1 MSIERR
7 LRREQSRQ
15 QAKQIKDTFGAK
27 GFEGKLT
34 AFGAFYKDSDDDGFS
49 MFVSMMDLNPE
60 AWDALIVWT
69 NDLELVYKQAKAE
82 VFRQWE
88 QLVSPSKSWDITWEA
103 FRQRQN
109 DEAVESLQEL
119 IKEWNLLAFGS
130 ETRPPKGDIRNIG
143 LGREELELF
152 LQIAGLVHML
162 EREGVIKSDNFN
174 GMIYHHMS
182 EGFTVIS

>member
-15 QAKQIKDTFGAK
+15 QAKLIKGTFGDK

-49 MFVSMMDLNPE
+49 MFVSMMDMAPE

-69 NDLELVYKQAKAE
+69 NDLEQGYKQAMAE
-82 VFRQWE
+82 IFQQWE
-88 QLVSPSKSWDITWEA
+88 RLDLPSKTWEA
-103 FRQRQN
+103 FRQERN
-109 DEAVESLQEL
+109 DEAVESLQDY

-143 LGREELELF
+143 LGRDELQLF
-152 LQIAGLVHML
+152 LQISGLVYGL
-162 EREGVIKSDNFN
+162 EQEGVIKTDNFN

-182 EGFTVIS
+182 GGFTVIS